1 MTKADRMKA
10 QTLERIMRGHVEWEK
25 RTLADLRIAGYKF
38 ASVDQAKRYLVAMRT
53 MATMSAQQ
61 VIDALAGIPS
71 QEME

>member
-1 MTKADRMKA
+1 
-10 QTLERIMRGHVEWEK
+10 
-25 RTLADLRIAGYKF
+25 
-38 ASVDQAKRYLVAMRT
+38 VAMRT